1 MRTIAYRIACLSLSI
16 PLLLCAS
23 RALAAADGAAL
34 YKEKCS
40 GCHGLDGKADTAT
53 AKAMKVPAL
62 AGKGLAPEDVVKQV
76 RSSEKHK
83 AVSSK
88 LSDEELSAIAS
99 ALPH

>member
-1 MRTIAYRIACLSLSI
+1 MRTIVARLVPLSVSI

-23 RALAAADGAAL
+23 QALAADGAAL

-40 GCHGLDGKADTAT
+40 GCHGVDGKADTAA

-62 AGKGLAPEDVVKQV
+62 AGKGIAPEDVVKHL
-76 RSSEKHK
+76 RTSEKHK
-83 AVSSK
+83 AMASK

-99 ALPH
+99 ALPR